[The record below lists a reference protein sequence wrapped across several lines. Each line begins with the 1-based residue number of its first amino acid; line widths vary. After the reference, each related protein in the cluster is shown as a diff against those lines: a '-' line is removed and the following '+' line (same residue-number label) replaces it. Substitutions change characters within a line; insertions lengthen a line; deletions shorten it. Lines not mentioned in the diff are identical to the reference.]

1 MKKQGQHIMD
11 SKTNSVRPKKKIRHQ
26 FLIVIC
32 ISLALVLVGQII
44 GSLIMTYPAMHIQDA
59 GWLFMLDYALFIGI
73 DLIVLFYTYLA
84 EKDIFRSFFSERLG
98 GSPNNSLRM
107 MGFGLL
113 AGFLMNLFCAVIAFL
128 AGDLD
133 FSFGSLDIPFLSF
146 ALPLI
151 FIQSAAEELVTR
163 GYMLGALRE
172 RYGSIAGVLI
182 NSLFFAALHLLNPGI
197 TVLSLTHIALVGLL
211 CSLVVE
217 YTGSMWFVIALHT
230 AWNYT
235 QNILLGL
242 PNSGIVSPRSLLHLE
257 AASDSLLYSYEFGI
271 EGGLPGVLL
280 YATCSLLLFVYRDKI
295 RSAFGTAK

>member
-1 MKKQGQHIMD
+1 MARKKDIGT
-11 SKTNSVRPKKKIRHQ
+11 SRKNLRHQ

-32 ISLALVLVGQII
+32 ISFAFILLGQLL
-44 GSLIMTYPAMHIQDA
+44 GSILLTYPAMHIQDA

-73 DLIVLFYTYLA
+73 DLIVLLYTFLA
-84 EKDIFRSFFSERLG
+84 EREIFRSFLSDKFG
-98 GSPNNSLRM
+98 GPPTNSLKM
-107 MGFGLL
+107 LGFGLL
-113 AGFLMNLFCAVIAFL
+113 AGFLMNLFCAMIAFIG
-128 AGDLD
+128 GDLD
-133 FSFGSLDIPFLSF
+133 FSFGSLDIPYLVF

-172 RYGSIAGVLI
+172 RYGSIAAVLI

-197 TVLSLTHIALVGLL
+197 TILSLTHIALVGLL

-217 YTGSMWFVIALHT
+217 YTGSMWFVMALHT

-257 AASDSLLYSYEFGI
+257 AATDSILYSYEFGI
-271 EGGLPGVLL
+271 EGGLPGVIL
-280 YATCSLLLFVYRDKI
+280 YATCSLLLFIYRDKI
-295 RSAFGTAK
+295 RSAYSKTNSEVR

>member
-1 MKKQGQHIMD
+1 MARNKDIGTPRKKL
-11 SKTNSVRPKKKIRHQ
+11 RHQ
-26 FLIVIC
+26 FLVVTC
-32 ISLALVLVGQII
+32 IALALVLVGQII
-44 GSLIMTYPAMHIQDA
+44 GSLILTYPAMHIQDA

-73 DLIVLFYTYLA
+73 DLIVFLYTYLA
-84 EKDIFRSFFSERLG
+84 EKEIFHTFFSERFG
-98 GSPNNSLRM
+98 GPPNNSLKM
-107 MGFGLL
+107 LGYGLL
-113 AGFLMNLFCAVIAFL
+113 AGFLMNLFCALIAFL

-133 FSFGSLDIPFLSF
+133 FSIGSIDVPYLVF

-217 YTGSMWFVIALHT
+217 YTDSMWFVMALHT

-257 AASDSLLYSYEFGI
+257 AASDSILYSYEFGI
-271 EGGLPGVLL
+271 EGGLPGVIL
-280 YATCSLLLFVYRDKI
+280 YATCSLLLFIYRDEI
-295 RSAFGTAK
+295 RNAFGTDKKKRNEVR